1 MSRENERGFNLLEMS
16 LVMSLAAFLSLHVW
30 PIWQLKM
37 DDMALTSVVRDV
49 RMLSQLAFR
58 FHKQHGRW
66 PAGIDQLRQNYAS
79 LSLRDQNAF
88 GGAYTLRAMDSG
100 LLQLQTGLR
109 SIDQAARLRARLG
122 PTAHRDGASVL
133 MHFDID
139 SSPRWRPLA
148 ASAAEAMRGHLN
160 IGGHGLLSLPRIN
173 TTRDG
178 NYFLLRESFDDGSEV
193 YIDEL
198 RARDVWVEQAILSPD
213 RR

>member
-1 MSRENERGFNLLEMS
+1 MRKENERGFNLLEMS
-16 LVMSLAAFLSLHVW
+16 LVIAISAFLSLHVW

-58 FHKQHGRW
+58 FHNQHERW
-66 PAGIDQLRQNYAS
+66 PADIDQLRQNYDS
-79 LSLRDQNAF
+79 LSLRDQNAL

-122 PTAHRDGASVL
+122 PTARRDGASVA

-139 SSPRWRPLA
+139 TSPRWQPLA
-148 ASAAEAMRGHLN
+148 ADGSSAMRDHLN

-173 TTRDG
+173 ATRDG
-178 NYFLLRESFDDGSEV
+178 SYFLLRESFDDGSEV

-198 RARDVWVEQAILSPD
+198 RTRNVWVAEAFLGPN